1 MKGMVTRANDLWRK
15 ERSPFSQA
23 TQQVLKTEEEKIAKT
38 ALRKRSVAT
47 TAKGA
52 IIICETRGN
61 KLPEKR
67 RAVDAIDPRIQV
79 YSD

>member
-1 MKGMVTRANDLWRK
+1 MVTRANDLWRK

-23 TQQVLKTEEEKIAKT
+23 TQQVLKTEEENGKT
-38 ALRKRSVAT
+38 TLGKRSVAT

-52 IIICETRGN
+52 IIIHETRGN